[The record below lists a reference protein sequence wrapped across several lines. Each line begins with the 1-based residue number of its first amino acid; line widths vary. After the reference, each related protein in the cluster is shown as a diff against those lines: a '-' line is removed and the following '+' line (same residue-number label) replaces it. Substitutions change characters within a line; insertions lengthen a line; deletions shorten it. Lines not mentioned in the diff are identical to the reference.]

1 MTKMDVAGE
10 PTLNF
15 DGVSTLIEAA
25 KYLERQEK
33 QRRILETS
41 YALPSVENS
50 RNREED
56 VVSTHEQPV
65 VKRLKTSPGPN
76 SNHNTLLYTVD
87 LQPASH
93 PPSRL
98 GTREVHNKLEKN
110 RRAHLKQCFELLKKH
125 VPISPDE
132 KKISNLNILHSAT
145 KYIQALRRK
154 DREYEYELEKLAR
167 QKIALQQHLAVLKR
181 ERSESSPMT
190 SSVII
195 EERESRVTPSPPMRS
210 QENMIPPK
218 IQVVPSVGSSA
229 STAGLLVS
237 SGPTV
242 QLLPPSALR
251 GIPVP
256 NGVLSHGRVTL
267 ATSDSNQ
274 LIQQAAHMVIS
285 QANGGSQVLL
295 PLTSPTIGAKML
307 QMPVVNLVKPA
318 VVVVSSPSNSTH

>member
-10 PTLNF
+10 PTLNL
-15 DGVSTLIEAA
+15 DGLSTLIEAA
-25 KYLERQEK
+25 KFLERQEK
-33 QRRILETS
+33 QRSILETS
-41 YALPSVENS
+41 NAPPSVENV
-50 RNREED
+50 RAREE
-56 VVSTHEQPV
+56 VILSHEQLT
-65 VKRLKTSPGPN
+65 VKRMRTSPGPN
-76 SNHNTLLYTVD
+76 ANHNLLPYNID
-87 LQPASH
+87 QQHPSH
-93 PPSRL
+93 PPLRL

-145 KYIQALRRK
+145 KYIQTLRRK

-181 ERSESSPMT
+181 ERSEASPIGSSL
-190 SSVII
+190 II

-210 QENMIPPK
+210 HEHIIPTK
-218 IQVVPSVGSSA
+218 IQVVPSAACSK
-229 STAGLLVS
+229 STTGLLVS
-237 SGPTV
+237 SGSTV
-242 QLLPPSALR
+242 QLLSAPALR
-251 GIPVP
+251 GIPVT

-274 LIQQAAHMVIS
+274 LIQQAHMVIS
-285 QANGGSQVLL
+285 QTNGGKQVLL
-295 PLTSPTIGAKML
+295 PLTSPTIGGKML
-307 QMPVVNLVKPA
+307 QMPVVNLVKPS